1 MDIIKIIL
9 TSLLSV
15 VAMFVITKLMGHKQ
29 ISQLDFF
36 DYVCGITIGS
46 ISAELATNID
56 APWQSLIAL
65 GVYGGVSVAL
75 SAITLKFPR
84 TRKYING
91 TPSVLMSDG
100 KIYRENLTKAKLDLS
115 EFLLLCR
122 EQGYFYPEEIQTA
135 VFEYNGRLTILPKS
149 ENRPLTPSDMNINP
163 KPAQAGT
170 EVILD
175 GRIMEENLKKIGRNA
190 QWLNKRIKL
199 EGHGKAEDIF
209 LGIYYSGD
217 DKFLLYTSDEKA
229 I

>member
-1 MDIIKIIL
+1 MDIIKVIL
-9 TSLLSV
+9 TSFLSV
-15 VAMFVITKLMGHKQ
+15 GAMFIITKLMGHKQ

-91 TPSVLMSDG
+91 TPSILMSDG
-100 KIYRENLTKAKLDLS
+100 KIYRKNLAKAKLDLA

-122 EQGYFYPEEIQTA
+122 EEGYFNPEEIQTA

-149 ENRPLTPSDMNINP
+149 ENRPLTPSDMAIKT
-163 KPAQAGT
+163 KPAQVGT

-199 EGHGKAEDIF
+199 EGYGKAEDIF

-217 DKFLLYTSDEKA
+217 DKFLLYPSDEKA
-229 I
+229 V